1 VNTRR
6 GVDLSKDPADERQRK
21 RIRTHRAIQAA
32 ALSAV
37 IEVGFEGATVE
48 EICRRAGISQ
58 RSFFNYFATK
68 EDALVDAPAVS
79 QAAIDDF
86 LRGEHGLIDDL
97 VTLVAS
103 AADQVASDL
112 ELIAMR
118 RKLVRD
124 YPQLV
129 GRKFTGM
136 YEFEE
141 LIEGLVR
148 QRLASPSATEDREQ
162 AQLLGITAAAAL
174 RFGWQIWLD
183 RGDPESSLADDIR
196 TAFARLREL

>member
-6 GVDLSKDPADERQRK
+6 GVDLSKEPADERQRK
-21 RIRTHRAIQAA
+21 RILTHRAIQAA

-37 IEVGFEGATVE
+37 LEVGLDGATVE

-68 EDALVDAPAVS
+68 EDALIELPIVS

-86 LRGEHGLIDDL
+86 LHGQGPLIEDL
-97 VTLVAS
+97 VTLVS
-103 AADQVASDL
+103 TAADQVTSDL
-112 ELIAMR
+112 EMIAMR

-129 GRKFTGM
+129 GRRFAGM
-136 YEFEE
+136 HEFEE
-141 LIEGLVR
+141 LVEGLVQ
-148 QRLASPSATEDREQ
+148 QRLASRDAAEDRDQ
-162 AQLLGITAAAAL
+162 ALLLGIAAAAAL
-174 RFGWQIWLD
+174 RLGWRIWLD
-183 RGDPESSLADDIR
+183 RGDPETLVANDIR
-196 TAFARLREL
+196 TAFAQLRSL